1 MSAVRVQSRP
11 LQTRLPVVTSQD
23 TARPGPSEAPAT
35 ADAGGPAPTSLPGEP
50 SPPRRAARSASR
62 RPALWV
68 VTLVGALVL
77 ALVAIAA
84 VLGLREHQASELR
97 EARSAVGQTLDEA
110 TRAQEALREQVAAG
124 EELLAASEGHV
135 ADNAGRAALTVA
147 LDAAAPFREAVP
159 PAVPAPGTDEETLDG
174 LHEAAREVSAWAG
187 QVALATRDLVAGV
200 GRVRASQE
208 AWQLARSVAALDAA
222 TARLDVSVEDARW
235 TLRWADQAGA
245 PDDARAADARAA
257 LAAALDSGEARLGE
271 AVDRIDRE
279 AVDAA
284 ARTMT
289 ATRDELERAAWS
301 ARDTLAT
308 GGNGRYDRSE
318 LCSLGL
324 NQDAQEQFLRCG
336 AAEAWGRM
344 SEAFAEEFGHPIPV
358 EFAYRP
364 YDLQLWAFA
373 EYGAGRA
380 AEPGTS
386 QHGWGA
392 AVDVPEYGEYDYGQP
407 KREWIAANGPRFGWV
422 APAWARDGG
431 GREEP
436 WHFEFAG

>member
-1 MSAVRVQSRP
+1 MI
-11 LQTRLPVVTSQD
+11 SQD
-23 TARPGPSEAPAT
+23 TARPGPSDASAT
-35 ADAGGPAPTSLPGEP
+35 AGAGGPAPTSTPGEP
-50 SPPRRAARSASR
+50 SPPRRAAHRGSR
-62 RPALWV
+62 RPALSV

-77 ALVAIAA
+77 GLVAVAA
-84 VLGLREHQASELR
+84 VRGLREHRASELR
-97 EARSAVGQTLDEA
+97 EARSAVGQMLDEA

-135 ADNAGRAALTVA
+135 ADDAGRVALTVA

-174 LHEAAREVSAWAG
+174 LREAADEVSAWAG

-222 TARLDVSVEDARW
+222 TARLDGSVEGAGW
-235 TLRWADQAGA
+235 TLRWADRAGA
-245 PDDARAADARAA
+245 PDDARAS
-257 LAAALDSGEARLGE
+257 LAAAIDSGEARLGE

-284 ARTMT
+284 VSTLT

-344 SEAFAEEFGHPIPV
+344 SEEFAEEFGHPIPV

-364 YDLQLWAFA
+364 YDVQLWAFA

-380 AEPGTS
+380 AEPATS

-392 AVDVPEYGEYDYGQP
+392 AVDLPEYGEYDYGQP
-407 KREWIAANGPRFGWV
+407 KREWIAANGPRFGWD
-422 APAWARDGG
+422 APGWAQEDG

-436 WHFEFAG
+436 WHFEFTG